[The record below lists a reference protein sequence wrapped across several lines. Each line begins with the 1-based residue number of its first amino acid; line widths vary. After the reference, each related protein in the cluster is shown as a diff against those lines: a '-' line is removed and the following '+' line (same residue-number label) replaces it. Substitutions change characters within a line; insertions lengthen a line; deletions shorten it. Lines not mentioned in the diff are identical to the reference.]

1 MNVVIDTNVFVS
13 SLLNP
18 AGTPGKIIDLWKMG
32 RITLC
37 LSREILDEYL
47 EVIARFGISSDP
59 AVADLLKIFEGRCN
73 QMYIAQT
80 APLTVIKDDPKDN
93 RFIECAVAA
102 GAGFIISGDRHLLK
116 LKQFREIKIVTP
128 AAFIRE
134 KMDHIETE

>member
-47 EVIARFGISSDP
+47 EVIARFRISNDP
-59 AVADLLKIFEGRCN
+59 AVADLLKIFEGRGN
-73 QMYIAQT
+73 QVYIART
-80 APLTVIKDDPKDN
+80 VPLTVIGDDPKDN
-93 RFIECAVAA
+93 RYIECAVTAEA
-102 GAGFIISGDRHLLK
+102 RFVISGDRHLLK
-116 LKQFREIKIVTP
+116 LKQFQEIKIVTL

-134 KMDHIETE
+134 KMDRFETE

>member
-1 MNVVIDTNVFVS
+1 VNVVIDTNVFVS

-18 AGTPGKIIDLWKMG
+18 AGMPGKIIDLWKVG

-47 EVIARFGISSDP
+47 EVIARFGISHDA

-73 QMYIAQT
+73 QMYIART
-80 APLTVIKDDPKDN
+80 APLTVIENDPKDN

-102 GAGFIISGDRHLLK
+102 EAGFIISGDRHLLK
-116 LKQFREIKIVTP
+116 LKQFQEIKIVTP

-134 KMDHIETE
+134 KMDRIETE

>member
-1 MNVVIDTNVFVS
+1 MVIDTNVFVS

-18 AGTPGKIIDLWKMG
+18 AGTPGKIIDLWKAG

-47 EVIARFGISSDP
+47 EVIARFGISHDP
-59 AVADLLKIFEGRCN
+59 AVADLLKVFEGRCN
-73 QMYIAQT
+73 QMYVART
-80 APLTVIKDDPKDN
+80 AALFVIKDDPKDN

-102 GAGFIISGDRHLLK
+102 GAHFIISGDRHLLK
-116 LKQFREIKIVTP
+116 LKQFQEIKIMTP

-134 KMDHIETE
+134 KMEPIETE